1 MTIAT
6 TLLQSTTALIAALSQ
21 HSTNGNSQL
30 GTLHAPKLPT
40 FLTNNPVVNGFPWGG
55 SKNAWNSDG
64 YYDAPNTG
72 VVRSYDFTVARGT
85 VAPDGYEKETLLI
98 NGQYPGPLIE
108 ANWGDTIQVTV
119 HNQITN
125 PPEGTTLHWHGQ
137 KQQNS
142 EAYDGVPSV
151 SMCPIAPGSS
161 YTYSFQAN
169 PYGSSWYHSHYSSQY
184 AGGLWGPM
192 VIHGPRTAVYDV
204 DLGPV
209 TINDYFHRP
218 YFEILEDVVG
228 VIGNDPAKVRPAS
241 DNNLINGKMNFD
253 CSTSTTSNKCTN
265 NAGVSKFQFT
275 SGKTHLLRIIN
286 TGTQAIQKFSIDNHM
301 MTVIANDFVPV
312 KPYNATVVTV
322 AVGQRTDVLVKA
334 TGKPTDIVWMRSNIA
349 QGQCTEPA
357 NQPLALASIY
367 YEHANTTGVPS
378 ANSTAQV
385 DTTDPCSNDDLAEQ
399 TPSMSRTPTAPAKT
413 INMNVDFLVN
423 ATGHLVWTI
432 NNQTFRGDYNSPL
445 LLLAKGG
452 NTSYPTH
459 PEWNVYNVGTS
470 SSVRVIIKNSTPTSH
485 PWHFHGHEVFI
496 LAAGTGTWDGTI
508 VNPSNPARRDVQLLP
523 ANGYLVLQW
532 NSDNA
537 GVWPFHCHIAWH
549 LSGGLYANIL
559 ENPAGIKDLP
569 IPSTSYQVCRDWA
582 AFTGNNLP
590 NQIDS
595 GL

>member
-1 MTIAT
+1 MTIASK
-6 TLLQSTTALIAALSQ
+6 LLHGTTALIAALSQ
-21 HSTNGNSQL
+21 QQTNGGNQL
-30 GTLHAPKLPT
+30 GTLHAKKLPA
-40 FLTNNPVVNGFPWGG
+40 FFTNNPMVNGFPWGSG
-55 SKNAWNSDG
+55 KTAYSADG

-72 VVRSYDFTVARGT
+72 VIRSYDFTVARGT
-85 VAPDGYEKETLLI
+85 VAPDGFEKSSLLI

-119 HNQITN
+119 HNEIAN
-125 PPEGTTLHWHGQ
+125 PPEGTTMHWHGQ
-137 KQQNS
+137 RQHNT
-142 EAYDGVPSV
+142 EAYDGVPSI
-151 SMCPIAPGSS
+151 SMCPIAPGST

-169 PYGSSWYHSHYSSQY
+169 PWGSSWYHSHYSSQM
-184 AGGLWGPM
+184 AEGLWGPM
-192 VIHGPRTAVYDV
+192 VIHGPNSANYDI

-209 TINDYFHRP
+209 TLNDYFHTP
-218 YFEILEDVVG
+218 YYDILEG
-228 VIGNDPAKVRPAS
+228 VMGTDPSGFRPAS

-253 CSTSTTSNKCTN
+253 CSNSTTSNKCTN

-275 SGKTHLLRIIN
+275 SGKTHLLRLIN
-286 TGTQAIQKFSIDNHM
+286 TGSQGIQKFSIDNHM
-301 MTVIANDFVPV
+301 MNVIATDFVPI
-312 KPYNATVVTV
+312 KPYEASVVTV

-334 TGKPTDIVWMRSNIA
+334 TGKPTDIYWMRSNLA

-357 NQPLALASIY
+357 LQPLALAAIY

-378 ANSTAQV
+378 PNSTAHV
-385 DTTDPCSNDDLAEQ
+385 DTTDPCSNDDLAQQ
-399 TPSMSRTPTAPAKT
+399 TPAMKQTPTAPAKT
-413 INMNVDFLVN
+413 INMNVNFAIN

-445 LLLAKGG
+445 LLLANSG
-452 NTSYPTH
+452 NSSFTS
-459 PEWNVYNVGTS
+459 ERNVYNVGTS
-470 SSVRVIIKNSTPTSH
+470 SSVRVIIKNTTPTSH

-523 ANGYLVLQW
+523 AGGYLVLQW

-559 ENPAGIKDLP
+559 ENIAGIQKLS

-582 AFTGNNLP
+582 SFTGSNLP

-595 GL
+595 GV